1 MRSRFRSSPVS
12 SLFRNL
18 TFSLLRSAFFETS
31 VDVAYRELQISLAL
45 VECLSQLL
53 KVASF
58 ALGQTLEL
66 HKLENMDGSHRFTST
81 LSNRCQKY
89 AAQHNQ
95 RVVRLALFA
104 FLLFGTRWGAEGPYR
119 GIELLL
125 AFLES
130 SLQLLSLLGSERVE
144 LEKF

>member
-1 MRSRFRSSPVS
+1 VS
-12 SLFRNL
+12 SLFRDL

-31 VDVAYRELQISLAL
+31 VDVTYRELQISLAV
-45 VECLSQLL
+45 VECLSQLF

-58 ALGQTLEL
+58 ALGQILEF
-66 HKLENMDGSHRFTST
+66 HKLENMDGSHCFTST
-81 LSNRCQKY
+81 LSNRSELDCQTC

-95 RVVRLALFA
+95 RLVRLALFA
-104 FLLFGTRWGAEGPYR
+104 FLLFGTRWAAEGPYR
-119 GIELLL
+119 RIELLL

-130 SLQLLSLLGSERVE
+130 SPQLLSLLGSERVE